1 MSTHSTKGLLVAA
14 LAAALLLTGL
24 LGAPTEAAALKKL
37 QLAGTGTASVPVEG
51 AATFEGGL
59 SGTPIS
65 GPYVGR
71 LEPADGSLPSLGT
84 CEEATAR
91 MYVHDGAGAH
101 VELFAPAGQ
110 VCSIWLPLG
119 TMQAFDGHFDVVSTS
134 ERRLRRAGGPL
145 QVRLLGQLS
154 DVYAIG
160 G

>member
-1 MSTHSTKGLLVAA
+1 MSTRTTRGLLVAA
-14 LAAALLLTGL
+14 LTGALLLTGL
-24 LGAPTEAAALKKL
+24 LATTAEATALRKL
-37 QLAGTGTASVPVEG
+37 QIAGTGSATVPLEG
-51 AATFEGGL
+51 AATFEGSL
-59 SGTPIS
+59 SGTPLS

-91 MYVHDGAGAH
+91 LHVHDDGGRY
-101 VELFAPAGQ
+101 VDLVAPAGQ

-119 TMQAFDGHFDVVSTS
+119 TMQAFDVHFDVVSTT
-134 ERRLRRAGGPL
+134 ERRLRRADGPL
-145 QVRLLGQLS
+145 QVRLLGELS

>member
-1 MSTHSTKGLLVAA
+1 MSTRTSRGLLIAA
-14 LAAALLLTGL
+14 LTAALLLTGL
-24 LGAPTEAAALKKL
+24 LGAPAEAAALKKL
-37 QLAGTGTASVPVEG
+37 QLAGAGTASVPAQG
-51 AATFEGGL
+51 AATFEGSL

-91 MYVHDGAGAH
+91 MYVHDGAGSH
-101 VELFAPAGQ
+101 VELYAPAGQ

-145 QVRLLGQLS
+145 QVRLLGELS

>member
-1 MSTHSTKGLLVAA
+1 MSTRTTKSLFIAA
-14 LAAALLLTGL
+14 LAVALLLTGL
-24 LGAPTEAAALKKL
+24 LGTPSEAAAFKKL

-51 AATFEGGL
+51 AATFEGSL

-71 LEPADGSLPSLGT
+71 LEPADGSLPSPGT

-91 MYVHDGAGAH
+91 LYVHDGAGAH

-134 ERRLRRAGGPL
+134 ERRLRRADGPL